1 MRLALFASLLVI
13 AAPALASSNE
23 QAADTPAKEKKICRD
38 SGERS
43 ESRLRKRVCKTAE
56 EWANE
61 REGASMSDLKRIG
74 N

>member
-13 AAPALASSNE
+13 AAPALATSNDE
-23 QAADTPAKEKKICRD
+23 APKAEKEKKICRD

-56 EWANE
+56 EWAND
-61 REGASMSDLKRIG
+61 RQGASVSDLKRIG